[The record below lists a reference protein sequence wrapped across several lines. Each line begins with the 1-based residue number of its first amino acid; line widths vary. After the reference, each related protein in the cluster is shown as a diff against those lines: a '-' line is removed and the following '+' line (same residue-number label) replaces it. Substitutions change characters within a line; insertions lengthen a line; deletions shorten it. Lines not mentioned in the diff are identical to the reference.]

1 MFVFL
6 RSVTPLR
13 GGNVAGSERGKGVGP
28 HSAFLSLLLRLS
40 PAFSRLS
47 SVLSSFPPPCLQK
60 RRRGP
65 PLPVRQEK
73 RPRINQEIRAEQVL
87 LVDETG
93 AKTITVAEALR
104 LAQEQELD
112 LIEVSPKAV
121 PPVVKIANFGQ
132 YLYQLRKK
140 ERKQRVHSKQTEV
153 KMLRFGFRTDKHDL
167 DRLVDRAREFLAE
180 RHLVKFVVRLRGRE
194 LSNKDYAKTK
204 LLSLVEQLKD
214 VTEVEQE
221 LKQQGPQFFV
231 ILRGKH

>member
-1 MFVFL
+1 M
-6 RSVTPLR
+6 
-13 GGNVAGSERGKGVGP
+13 
-28 HSAFLSLLLRLS
+28 
-40 PAFSRLS
+40 
-47 SVLSSFPPPCLQK
+47 QK

-65 PLPVRQEK
+65 QLPVRQEK

-87 LVDETG
+87 LVEETG
-93 AKTITVAEALR
+93 ARTVPVSEALR

-121 PPVVKIANFGQ
+121 PPVVKIADFGQ

-167 DRLVDRAREFLAE
+167 DRLVDRAKEFFAD

-231 ILRGKH
+231 ILRAKH

>member
-1 MFVFL
+1 M
-6 RSVTPLR
+6 
-13 GGNVAGSERGKGVGP
+13 
-28 HSAFLSLLLRLS
+28 
-40 PAFSRLS
+40 
-47 SVLSSFPPPCLQK
+47 QK

-87 LVDETG
+87 LVDDTG
-93 AKTITVAEALR
+93 AKIITVAEALR

-153 KMLRFGFRTDKHDL
+153 KMLRFGFRTEKHDL

-231 ILRGKH
+231 ILRGKIGK